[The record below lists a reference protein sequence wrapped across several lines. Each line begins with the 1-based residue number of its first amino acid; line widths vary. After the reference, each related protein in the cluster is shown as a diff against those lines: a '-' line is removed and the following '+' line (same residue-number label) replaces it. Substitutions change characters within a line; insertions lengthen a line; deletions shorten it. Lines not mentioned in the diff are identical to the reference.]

1 MDTWQPGMENTL
13 IGFSN
18 YCESYG
24 IKLTNDQISVAKSLF
39 EMSRAKGKTLLIA
52 MLYAYDPST
61 ERVLNNMRSEM
72 GLCSNIH

>member
-1 MDTWQPGMENTL
+1 MNTWQPGMENTL

-24 IKLTNDQISVAKSLF
+24 IKLTNDQISVAESLF

-52 MLYAYDPST
+52 MLYAFDPST
-61 ERVLNNMRSEM
+61 EKVLNNMCSEM
-72 GLCSNIH
+72 GLCPNIH